1 MTVLVISTVATWGM
15 VGVIWMVQV
24 VHYPLLGRLSAHEPV
39 SAAIDHQRRISW
51 VVGPLM
57 AAEGITALILLV
69 DRPPTM
75 SFASAFAAAA
85 LLGVALLSTV
95 AIQVPQHARLA
106 ADHDDSVVAALI
118 ARNWIRTIAWTARG
132 VLLAVVIA
140 TTP

>member
-1 MTVLVISTVATWGM
+1 MPFWRVRAKAFGGRKVA
-15 VGVIWMVQV
+15 
-24 VHYPLLGRLSAHEPV
+24 SV
-39 SAAIDHQRRISW
+39 SAAD
-51 VVGPLM
+51 
-57 AAEGITALILLV
+57 
-69 DRPPTM
+69 
-75 SFASAFAAAA
+75 
-85 LLGVALLSTV
+85 GVALLSTV